1 MKKVCIIDYGLGNL
15 ASIYNATKTLYSD
28 VKISNSPTD
37 ILNAS
42 HLILP
47 GVGSFKSGIEGLKK
61 FNLIKILNEEVIKKK
76 KNFLGICLGM
86 QLILTESF
94 EEGVFKG
101 LNWVNGKV
109 LKISKKENVLTPHM
123 GWNDVEFSSTSKLYK
138 GVEQNSAFYF
148 VHSFH
153 AVPIDGNL
161 VSGTCFHGSE
171 IVASLEKENIFATQF
186 HPEKSHDVGTQLLK
200 NFIEN

>member
-47 GVGSFKSGIEGLKK
+47 GVGSFKSGIEGLQK
-61 FNLIKILNEEVIKKK
+61 FNLMKILNEEVIKKK
-76 KNFLGICLGM
+76 KKFLGICLGM

-94 EEGVFKG
+94 EGGVFKG
-101 LNWVNGKV
+101 LNWINGKV
-109 LKISKKENVLTPHM
+109 LKISKKDNVMIPHM
-123 GWNDVEFSSTSKLYK
+123 GWNDVKFSSSSSLYK
-138 GVEQNSAFYF
+138 GVQQNSAFYF

-153 AVPIDGNL
+153 ALPIDANL
-161 VSGTCFHGSE
+161 VSGICFHGSE

>member
-28 VKISNSPTD
+28 VKISNLPDD

-47 GVGSFKSGIEGLKK
+47 GVGSFKSGVEGLQK

-94 EEGVFKG
+94 EGGVFKG
-101 LNWVNGKV
+101 LNWINGKV
-109 LKISKKENVLTPHM
+109 LKISKKDNVMIPHM
-123 GWNDVEFSSTSKLYK
+123 GWNDVKFSSSSSLYK
-138 GVEQNSAFYF
+138 GVQQNSAFYF

-153 AVPIDGNL
+153 ALPIDTNL
-161 VSGTCFHGSE
+161 VSGICFHGSE
-171 IVASLEKENIFATQF
+171 IVASLEKENIFAPQF